1 MQGQSGLEVLA
12 VPSDEVLVYINP
24 CKSEP
29 PYDDP
34 DVRRAWTMAIDRDA
48 LTAVATEGLGEP
60 APGIW
65 PTGSEF
71 SNPDAQRTYDPD
83 AARELLAGSSPE
95 VVLTFP
101 SALPYLQTT
110 AEIIQ
115 QQLNEVG
122 FSATLRPA
130 ANTEE
135 IFSPE
140 TKMLLIL
147 GGFPWSNRVAR
158 QLGPD
163 SGTNICTY
171 SDPKFDELNG
181 ALKATSP
188 DDPAAKDLW
197 YEMEQ
202 PDLRRGTVHPPL
214 LQSEHHRLPLGRRRV
229 GAVPPPRDRLPLRL
243 REVATVH
250 PNCGVGSGANPT
262 PSCRCPLRSLEVSPM
277 TPSNATTDPPPV
289 ATPGTTRL
297 GWIGTGIMGSSMCR
311 HLIDKGFTTTIW
323 SRTRSKAEALLA
335 AGATWADGPS
345 SVADAS
351 DVVFTMLGYPSDVRQ
366 VIAGDSGVL
375 AGGRPGA
382 IVVDMTTSEPS
393 LAVELATTA
402 ASRDVHVLDAPVSGG
417 DIGARNGTLSIMVGG
432 DPNAL
437 TPCGRA
443 STSSARRSSCKA
455 GQAPVSTPR
464 R

>member
-1 MQGQSGLEVLA
+1 MAGEFVFALTTDAMMVSPTALEQGVDLKTTAVGAGPYEVVNYVPEQVLELQRKEDHWDAANWPIKTITIRDVDEGAPRATALIAGDIQFARMTDAPAAASMQGQSGLEVLA

-83 AARELLAGSSPE
+83 GARELLAGSSPE

-115 QQLNEVG
+115 QQLNDVG

-202 PDLRRGTVHPPL
+202 LIYDEELFTPL
-214 LQSEHHRLPLGRRRV
+214 YFNPSITAFRSDDV
-229 GAVPPPRDRLPLRL
+229 VSVPFLRL
-243 REVATVH
+243 
-250 PNCGVGSGANPT
+250 G
-262 PSCRCPLRSLEVSPM
+262 
-277 TPSNATTDPPPV
+277 TDFRFV
-289 ATPGTTRL
+289 YV
-297 GWIGTGIMGSSMCR
+297 
-311 HLIDKGFTTTIW
+311 K
-323 SRTRSKAEALLA
+323 
-335 AGATWADGPS
+335 
-345 SVADAS
+345 
-351 DVVFTMLGYPSDVRQ
+351 
-366 VIAGDSGVL
+366 
-375 AGGRPGA
+375 
-382 IVVDMTTSEPS
+382 
-393 LAVELATTA
+393 
-402 ASRDVHVLDAPVSGG
+402 
-417 DIGARNGTLSIMVGG
+417 
-432 DPNAL
+432 
-437 TPCGRA
+437 
-443 STSSARRSSCKA
+443 
-455 GQAPVSTPR
+455 
-464 R
+464 